1 MRLCQTEIVEQLP
14 GRTAEAESVL
24 HADTGDFDRTGV
36 GDNLAHRVSQ
46 AADNVVLLNGDDSA
60 GLLRRL
66 DNDVA
71 VNRLDGVNINQT
83 GVDSLRFQFLDRLER
98 LVDNQTRRDNRDVV
112 ALVKGDALAQ
122 LKGIGFGSGS
132 LKLGIASLPKRI

>member
-83 GVDSLRFQFLDRLER
+83 GVDTLCFELLDSLER
-98 LVDNQTRRDNRDVV
+98 LVDDQTGRDDSDVV
-112 ALVKGDALAQ
+112 ALVKPDAMTAT
-122 LKGIGFGSGS
+122 
-132 LKLGIASLPKRI
+132 SLPS